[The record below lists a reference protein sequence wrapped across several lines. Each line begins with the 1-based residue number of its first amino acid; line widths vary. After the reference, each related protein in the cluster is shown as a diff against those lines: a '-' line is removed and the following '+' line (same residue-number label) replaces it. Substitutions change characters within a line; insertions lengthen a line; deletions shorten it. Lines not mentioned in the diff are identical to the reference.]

1 MAQSKPDYNIFG
13 DLVKHEL
20 RSNQADQFS
29 SDYKNTFCYQLF
41 TILNLSIESVNL
53 CKDFVN
59 FFTLLNTEYN
69 DAATTSA
76 SNKYPEFLN
85 FWLNRQFQARNIS
98 SNDKASIFQILNT
111 NYHEFGAERKLN
123 DKISIIDETYF
134 NKLNLLYELYKIH
147 NSLKSGIRESCANF
161 IKHFKVNY
169 TSAWKKCF
177 TENDDQFCS
186 ALDGF
191 QKLYEN
197 SRNSMLTVCSKEGLF
212 FLPQLVP
219 PQSSEKAGGGT
230 ENIGN
235 HLILSKINNSTVGL
249 SKITSIKYPKLY
261 ELLSLQ
267 YSFLLVY
274 YEDEKRCYMM
284 KILREFFL
292 YCNEH
297 RGIYNLLL
305 FYKEFFREFYTKN
318 KVEYDQI
325 YNYCSSSTDIPPKE
339 YCTDYLYCKKELGK
353 HLSTIKDIEEKH
365 FDNETEALHWL
376 ISDNA
381 SDSIILQLGKDNN
394 ILSNITP
401 ILVGTTAGGLLIL
414 FFLYKFSPF
423 GSWLHKKILKNEET
437 FYNFDE
443 ENNQYLCEN
452 NSELETNNSNNRKI
466 HIYYNP
472 A

>member
-1 MAQSKPDYNIFG
+1 MQLIILWLKYNIFG

-20 RSNQADQFS
+20 RGNKADQFS
-29 SDYKNTFCYQLF
+29 SDYKNTFCYHLF
-41 TILNLSIESVNL
+41 TILNLSIESVNI

-59 FFTLLNTEYN
+59 FFTLLNTEYSG
-69 DAATTSA
+69 APITGA

-85 FWLNRQFQARNIS
+85 FLLNRQHRDRNIS
-98 SNDKASIFQILNT
+98 SNEKASICQILNT
-111 NYHEFGAERKLN
+111 NYHELGAESKLN
-123 DKISIIDETYF
+123 HKISIIDESYF
-134 NKLNLLYELYKIH
+134 NQLNLLYELYKIH
-147 NSLKSGIRESCANF
+147 DALKSGIMECCSNF

-186 ALDGF
+186 ALDGL

-197 SRNSMLTVCSKEGLF
+197 GRNSMLTVCSKEGLF

-219 PQSSEKAGGGT
+219 PQSSEDA
-230 ENIGN
+230 
-235 HLILSKINNSTVGL
+235 VGL
-249 SKITSIKYPKLY
+249 SKITPIKYPKLY

-267 YSFLLVY
+267 YNFLLVY

-292 YCNEH
+292 YGKEH
-297 RGIYNLLL
+297 RGISNLLS
-305 FYKEFFREFYTKN
+305 FYKEFIREFYAKN
-318 KVEYDQI
+318 KVEYDKI
-325 YNYCSSSTDIPPKE
+325 YNYCSSSTDTLQKE
-339 YCTDYLYCKKELGK
+339 YCTDYLYCNKELGK
-353 HLSTIKDIEEKH
+353 PLSTIKDIEKKH
-365 FDNETEALHWL
+365 FDIGTETLHWL
-376 ISDNA
+376 ISDN
-381 SDSIILQLGKDNN
+381 SSYSIILQLGKDNN

-401 ILVGTTAGGLLIL
+401 ILVVTTAGGLLIL
-414 FFLYKFSPF
+414 FLLYKFSPF

-452 NSELETNNSNNRKI
+452 NSELETNNPNNRKI